1 MASDPDAADL
11 ELWLRLVLTPGI
23 GPVHARRLLERFGSP
38 RAIFESDATAL
49 SAFAGER
56 MARLLQSDD
65 GARERKA
72 AQTLEWARADAH
84 HLITFADA
92 DYPRHLRQIDDAPPL
107 LHAVGRRDIL
117 SRPMLAMVGARN
129 ATAAGAANAQAFAR
143 ALSGAGW
150 TITSGLALGIDAAA
164 HDGALQ
170 GGASTVAVVGTGVD
184 IVYPA
189 RHRALADRIAADG
202 LIVSELPLGTPP
214 SAGLFPR
221 RNRLIAGLSHG
232 VVVVEAALQSGSLIT
247 ARQAGEF
254 GREVFAIPG
263 SIHSPLS
270 RGCHALIRQGAL
282 LVESAREVIDEL
294 PALTAAP
301 VVDTPC
307 ARLGRDSAHPASAAA
322 CLRAPDADPDA
333 HRDTDP
339 GVSHDPV
346 MASIGHDPV
355 HPDTLAAHVGLEAGE
370 LGARLVILE
379 LSGLILRLPDG
390 RVQKPPPFG

>member
-1 MASDPDAADL
+1 MASDPHAADPH
-11 ELWLRLVLTPGI
+11 LWLRLVLTPGI
-23 GPVHARRLLERFGSP
+23 GPIHARRLLERFGSP

-49 SAFAGER
+49 SVVAGER
-56 MARLLQSDD
+56 MARLLLSDD
-65 GARERKA
+65 GARRRKV
-72 AQTLEWARADAH
+72 AQALEWARTESH
-84 HLITFADA
+84 HLITLADA
-92 DYPRHLRQIDDAPPL
+92 DYPRHLLQIDDAPPL

-129 ATAAGAANAQAFAR
+129 ATAAGAANARTFAR
-143 ALSGAGW
+143 TLSGAGW

-164 HDGALQ
+164 HEGALQ
-170 GGASTVAVVGTGVD
+170 GGAGTVAVVGTGAD

-202 LIVSELPLGTPP
+202 LIISELPLGTPP

-301 VVDTPC
+301 VVDIAC
-307 ARLGRDSAHPASAAA
+307 ARPERGGADAASALGRS
-322 CLRAPDADPDA
+322 RAPDVDA
-333 HRDTDP
+333 
-339 GVSHDPV
+339 GIIQDPV
-346 MASIGHDPV
+346 MAAIGHDPV
-355 HPDTLAAHVGLEAGE
+355 QPDTLATHVGLDAGE

-379 LSGLILRLPDG
+379 LSGLIRRLSDG
-390 RVQKPPPFG
+390 RVQRPSPSG

>member
-1 MASDPDAADL
+1 MASDPAAADL
-11 ELWLRLVLTPGI
+11 GLWLRLVLTPGI
-23 GPVHARRLLERFGSP
+23 GPIHARRLLERFGSP
-38 RAIFESDATAL
+38 RCLFESDGPAL
-49 SAFAGER
+49 AAFAGER
-56 MARLLQSDD
+56 LARLLQSDD
-65 GARERKA
+65 GERQQQV
-72 AQTLEWARADAH
+72 AQTLEWARAESH

-92 DYPRHLRQIDDAPPL
+92 DYPRHLLQIDDAPPL
-107 LHAVGRRDIL
+107 LHGIGRRDIL

-129 ATAAGAANAQAFAR
+129 ATAAGAANARSFAR

-164 HDGALQ
+164 HEGALQ
-170 GGASTVAVVGTGVD
+170 GGAGTVAVVGTGAD
-184 IVYPA
+184 ILYPS
-189 RHRALADRIAADG
+189 RHRGLADRIAADG
-202 LIVSELPLGTPP
+202 LILSELPLGTPP

-232 VVVVEAALQSGSLIT
+232 VLVVEAALRSGSLIT

-294 PALTAAP
+294 PALPARRDLDTLAP
-301 VVDTPC
+301 PEITPDLDHPH
-307 ARLGRDSAHPASAAA
+307 RSSAGGPS
-322 CLRAPDADPDA
+322 LAPDDA
-333 HRDTDP
+333 RRVDQ
-339 GVSHDPV
+339 DPV
-346 MASIGHDPV
+346 IAAIGHDPV
-355 HPDTLAAHVGLEAGE
+355 QPDILAAHLGLAPGE

-379 LSGLILRLPDG
+379 LDGLIRRLSDG
-390 RVQKPPPFG
+390 RVQRPSPSG

>member
-11 ELWLRLVLTPGI
+11 DRWLRLVLTPGI
-23 GPVHARRLLERFGSP
+23 GPIHARRLLERFGSP
-38 RAIFESDATAL
+38 RAIFESDANAL
-49 SAFAGER
+49 SAFAGDR

-65 GARERKA
+65 GARQRKV
-72 AQTLEWARADAH
+72 AQTLEWARAASH

-92 DYPRHLRQIDDAPPL
+92 DYPRHLLQIDDAPPL

-117 SRPMLAMVGARN
+117 GRPMLAMVGARN
-129 ATAAGAANAQAFAR
+129 ATAAGTANAQAFAR

-164 HDGALQ
+164 HEGALQ
-170 GGASTVAVVGTGVD
+170 GGAGTVAVIGTGAD

-202 LIVSELPLGTPP
+202 LIISELPLGTPP

-221 RNRLIAGLSHG
+221 RNRLIAGMSHG

-301 VVDTPC
+301 LVDPSC
-307 ARLGRDSAHPASAAA
+307 APLDHDAAHPASAAGR
-322 CLRAPDADPDA
+322 LLVAPAV
-333 HRDTDP
+333 DP
-339 GVSHDPV
+339 GLTQDPV
-346 MASIGHDPV
+346 MAAIGHDPV
-355 HPDTLAAHVGLEAGE
+355 QPDTLATYVGLEAGE

-379 LSGLILRLPDG
+379 LNGLIRRLSDG
-390 RVQKPPPFG
+390 RVQRPPPFG

>member
-1 MASDPDAADL
+1 MASDPAAADL
-11 ELWLRLVLTPGI
+11 GLWLRLVLTPGI
-23 GPVHARRLLERFGSP
+23 GPIHARRLLERFGSP
-38 RAIFESDATAL
+38 RCLFESDGPAL
-49 SAFAGER
+49 AAFAGER
-56 MARLLQSDD
+56 LARLLQSDD
-65 GARERKA
+65 GEREQQV
-72 AQTLEWARADAH
+72 AQTLEWARAESH

-92 DYPRHLRQIDDAPPL
+92 DYPRHLLQI
-107 LHAVGRRDIL
+107 GRRDIL

-129 ATAAGAANAQAFAR
+129 ATAAGAANARSFAR

-164 HDGALQ
+164 HEGALQ
-170 GGASTVAVVGTGVD
+170 GGAGTVAVVGTGAD
-184 IVYPA
+184 ILYPS
-189 RHRALADRIAADG
+189 RHRGLADRIAADG
-202 LIVSELPLGTPP
+202 LILSELPLGTPP

-232 VVVVEAALQSGSLIT
+232 VLVVEAALRSGSLIT

-294 PALTAAP
+294 PALPARRDLDTLAP
-301 VVDTPC
+301 PEINPDLDHPQ
-307 ARLGRDSAHPASAAA
+307 RSSAGGPS
-322 CLRAPDADPDA
+322 LAPDDA
-333 HRDTDP
+333 RRVDQ
-339 GVSHDPV
+339 DPV
-346 MASIGHDPV
+346 IAAIGHDPV
-355 HPDTLAAHVGLEAGE
+355 QPDILAAHLGLAPGE

-379 LSGLILRLPDG
+379 LDGLIRRLSDG
-390 RVQKPPPFG
+390 RVQRPSPSG

>member
-1 MASDPDAADL
+1 MASDPAAADL
-11 ELWLRLVLTPGI
+11 DLWLRLVLTPGI
-23 GPVHARRLLERFGSP
+23 GPIHARRLLERFGSP

-49 SAFAGER
+49 AAFAGAR

-65 GARERKA
+65 GARQRKV
-72 AQTLEWARADAH
+72 AQTLEWACAESH

-92 DYPRHLRQIDDAPPL
+92 DYPRHLLQIDDAPPL

-129 ATAAGAANAQAFAR
+129 ATAAGTDNARAFAR
-143 ALSGAGW
+143 TLSSAGW

-164 HDGALQ
+164 HQGALQ
-170 GGASTVAVVGTGVD
+170 GGAGTVAVVGTGAD

-202 LIVSELPLGTPP
+202 LIVSELALGTPP

-221 RNRLIAGLSHG
+221 RNRLIAGMSHG

-301 VVDTPC
+301 IVDVSC
-307 ARLGRDSAHPASAAA
+307 APPERDGAQPASAAGRS
-322 CLRAPDADPDA
+322 RASVV
-333 HRDTDP
+333 DP
-339 GVSHDPV
+339 GLTQDPV
-346 MASIGHDPV
+346 MAAIGHDPV
-355 HPDTLAAHVGLEAGE
+355 QPDTLAIHVGLEAGE
-370 LGARLVILE
+370 LSARLVILE
-379 LSGLILRLPDG
+379 LNGLIRRLSDG
-390 RVQKPPPFG
+390 RVQRPPPFG

>member
-1 MASDPDAADL
+1 MASDPAAADL
-11 ELWLRLVLTPGI
+11 DLWLRLVLTPGI
-23 GPVHARRLLERFGSP
+23 GPIHARRLLERFGSP
-38 RAIFESDATAL
+38 RAIFESDAAAL
-49 SAFAGER
+49 AAFAGAR
-56 MARLLQSDD
+56 MARLLRSDD
-65 GARERKA
+65 GARRRKV
-72 AQTLEWARADAH
+72 AQTLEWARAESH

-92 DYPRHLRQIDDAPPL
+92 DYPRHLLQIDDAPPL

-129 ATAAGAANAQAFAR
+129 ATAAGTDNARAFAR
-143 ALSGAGW
+143 TLSSAGW

-164 HDGALQ
+164 HQGALQ
-170 GGASTVAVVGTGVD
+170 GGAGTVAVVGTGAD

-202 LIVSELPLGTPP
+202 LIVSELALGTPP

-301 VVDTPC
+301 IVDASC
-307 ARLGRDSAHPASAAA
+307 APPERDGAQPASAVGGS
-322 CLRAPDADPDA
+322 RVPVI
-333 HRDTDP
+333 DP
-339 GVSHDPV
+339 GVTQDPV
-346 MASIGHDPV
+346 MAAIGHDPV
-355 HPDTLAAHVGLEAGE
+355 QPDTLAIHVGLEAGE
-370 LGARLVILE
+370 LSARLVILE
-379 LSGLILRLPDG
+379 LNGLIRRLSDG
-390 RVQKPPPFG
+390 RVQRPPPFG

>member
-1 MASDPDAADL
+1 
-11 ELWLRLVLTPGI
+11 
-23 GPVHARRLLERFGSP
+23 
-38 RAIFESDATAL
+38 
-49 SAFAGER
+49 
-56 MARLLQSDD
+56 
-65 GARERKA
+65 
-72 AQTLEWARADAH
+72 
-84 HLITFADA
+84 
-92 DYPRHLRQIDDAPPL
+92 
-107 LHAVGRRDIL
+107 
-117 SRPMLAMVGARN
+117 
-129 ATAAGAANAQAFAR
+129 
-143 ALSGAGW
+143 
-150 TITSGLALGIDAAA
+150 
-164 HDGALQ
+164 
-170 GGASTVAVVGTGVD
+170 VGTGVD

-333 HRDTDP
+333 HLDADP

>member
-1 MASDPDAADL
+1 MASDPHAADPH
-11 ELWLRLVLTPGI
+11 LWLRLVLTPGI
-23 GPVHARRLLERFGSP
+23 GPIHARRLLERFGSP
-38 RAIFESDATAL
+38 RAIFESDASVL

-65 GARERKA
+65 GARQRKV
-72 AQTLEWARADAH
+72 AQTLEWARAECH

-92 DYPRHLRQIDDAPPL
+92 DYPRHLLQIDDAPPL

-129 ATAAGAANAQAFAR
+129 ATAAGTANAQAFAR

-164 HDGALQ
+164 HEGALQ
-170 GGASTVAVVGTGVD
+170 GGAGTVAVVGTGAD

-202 LIVSELPLGTPP
+202 LIISELPLGTPP

-221 RNRLIAGLSHG
+221 RNRLIAGMSHG

-247 ARQAGEF
+247 ARLAGEF

-301 VVDTPC
+301 VVDPSC
-307 ARLGRDSAHPASAAA
+307 APLDHDDAHPASAAGR
-322 CLRAPDADPDA
+322 LLAPDV
-333 HRDTDP
+333 DP
-339 GVSHDPV
+339 GLTQDPV
-346 MASIGHDPV
+346 MAAIGHDPV
-355 HPDTLAAHVGLEAGE
+355 QPDTLATYVGLEAGE

-379 LSGLILRLPDG
+379 LNGLIQRLSDG
-390 RVQKPPPFG
+390 RVQRPPPFG